1 MYFCPL
7 CNTRY
12 TAEQP
17 CFCHPRHDA
26 RDSEQRDTIEQ
37 FKIESLK
44 IKGAHSNLNLH

>member
-17 CFCHPRHDA
+17 CFCHPGERSELNETIDSVHVDA
-26 RDSEQRDTIEQ
+26 LTMEGMQRTRNPE
-37 FKIESLK
+37 
-44 IKGAHSNLNLH
+44 